1 MKKKRHVPLDSF
13 ENTTSYHRNCDK
25 VGCDKVGEFRAPQS
39 TSNLKDYYWFC
50 MDHVREYNKSWDYYK
65 GMSPEEIEESRISDM
80 TWNRPSWPV
89 GAWRTILEN
98 VKYLDDFDS
107 FLKVKAAPSA
117 VPQPIQKALKMLDL
131 TMPLTSEDL
140 KKQYKKLAK
149 KYHPD
154 LNPNDKEA
162 EERLKK
168 INESYQILKKFLS
181 A

>member
-13 ENTTSYHRNCDK
+13 EKATSHQRICDK
-25 VGCDKVGEFRAPQS
+25 VGCDKTGEFRAPQS
-39 TSNLKDYYWFC
+39 TSQLNAYYWFC

-89 GAWRTILEN
+89 GAWRTLLDN
-98 VKYLDDFDS
+98 VKYLDDFNS
-107 FLKVKAAPSA
+107 FLKAKAPPLSI
-117 VPQPIQKALKMLDL
+117 PKPIQKALNVLEL
-131 TMPLTSEDL
+131 NMPLTNETL

-149 KYHPD
+149 QYHPD
-154 LNPNDKEA
+154 LNPNDQEA

-168 INESYQILKKFLS
+168 INESYQVLKKFLS
-181 A
+181 V